1 MALLD
6 PIVSVPDAT
15 AEAGQSAQGAGP
27 VSSEDQEAIKKV
39 LLSLP
44 PVQFV
49 LAGSPPGVVFKPE
62 QLSQPPYSVIPAA
75 QDVLFSVGLVV
86 VGGKKSVALVN
97 PVYLDQKDREKLA
110 DGKIPEDAVP
120 VSKVEKQAQKLLE
133 NPALKAT
140 PEELIAKANVPA
152 EVKAKLLLQLQQ
164 QQQAGGAPT
173 GQDQG
178 LLAAATS
185 GIPVTAGGQAAP
197 AALAAAP
204 AAAVPVRPLP
214 GRALAARTALLRPK
228 APADSPVPTGG
239 RLINLMVGPIR

>member
-15 AEAGQSAQGAGP
+15 AEAGPSVQGAG
-27 VSSEDQEAIKKV
+27 SIASEDQERIKKV
-39 LLSLP
+39 LLGLP

-75 QDVLFSVGLVV
+75 QDILFSIGLVV

-97 PVYLDQKDREKLA
+97 PVYLDPEDRKKLA

-140 PEELIAKANVPA
+140 PEELITKAKVPA

-164 QQQAGGAPT
+164 QQAGGEPT

-178 LLAAATS
+178 LLAAATG
-185 GIPVTAGGQAAP
+185 GIPVTSAGGQAAP
-197 AALAAAP
+197 AAA
-204 AAAVPVRPLP
+204 PVRPLP

-239 RLINLMVGPIR
+239 RLINSMVGPIR

>member
-15 AEAGQSAQGAGP
+15 ADAGSPAQGA
-27 VSSEDQEAIKKV
+27 SSITPDDQENIKKV

-97 PVYLDQKDREKLA
+97 PVYLDPEDRKKLA

-140 PEELIAKANVPA
+140 PEELITKAKVPA

-164 QQQAGGAPT
+164 QQAGGEQT
-173 GQDQG
+173 GQNQG
-178 LLAAATS
+178 LLAAATG
-185 GIPVTAGGQAAP
+185 GIPVTSAGDQAAP
-197 AALAAAP
+197 TAP
-204 AAAVPVRPLP
+204 AAVPVRPLP

-228 APADSPVPTGG
+228 APAESPVPTGG
-239 RLINLMVGPIR
+239 RLINSMVGPIR